1 MSDSNGLPPLTGA
14 AAEQQMRRLTRRSFV
29 VGAAATLAGLGAWR
43 WLTTATPDDGV
54 PWPFR
59 RMLRFNQGLAE
70 GLGSPHHLA
79 PTFPAESVQGP
90 ARTNGQ
96 IGLVGA
102 VDGADLADPDPTR
115 GPRSRTVGPLAGH
128 HEVTA
133 ARPGD
138 RAEMRRGLE

>member
-54 PWPFR
+54 PWPLR

-96 IGLVGA
+96 IGLAGEV
-102 VDGADLADPDPTR
+102 VDAAWQLR
-115 GPRSRTVGPLAGH
+115 IH
-128 HEVTA
+128 HEGRVPEQTIRLRDILA
-133 ARPGD
+133 LPRYD
-138 RAEMRRGLE
+138 L